1 MSDNSHNPAQ
11 PGAKPTYTPPRVM
24 RLGDLNEGAGACAA
38 GSGVVTGNC
47 ETSGANATAN
57 CNNHGDYA
65 DALCY
70 MNGAHPSGGCDTS
83 GSTN

>member
-11 PGAKPTYTPPRVM
+11 SGTKPTYTPPRVM
-24 RLGDLNEGAGACAA
+24 RLGDLNEGAGACTA

-57 CNNHGDYA
+57 CNTFGNTASFCSTSGSTA
-65 DALCY
+65 
-70 MNGAHPSGGCDTS
+70 SGGCDNT
-83 GSTN
+83 GGTN